1 MQAAE
6 RAPIQAI
13 SVLDAA
19 DYPGGAFPRQAG
31 EIWTAA
37 PVRPNEDVEI
47 AFPRYVVRRTPF
59 KVELTFHRTSNF
71 FQPGDRR
78 GARLLSP
85 AQIAPPV
92 ALTEC
97 PNQGADRSIAC
108 VEAVAQK
115 RSLRTGWS
123 IEPSDQSMLE
133 LIVDFGRRHVAN
145 PDREGANLLG
155 FIGSDLAVIVDHSM
169 IVATRDNPLAS
180 TGQVSLDFEQRRV
193 TIKSLPVVNP
203 LGLTR
208 LGESVSQLVFS
219 FVGFLVG
226 SGLFWRF
233 VGQSRLGGR

>member
-1 MQAAE
+1 
-6 RAPIQAI
+6 
-13 SVLDAA
+13 
-19 DYPGGAFPRQAG
+19 
-31 EIWTAA
+31 
-37 PVRPNEDVEI
+37 
-47 AFPRYVVRRTPF
+47 
-59 KVELTFHRTSNF
+59 
-71 FQPGDRR
+71 
-78 GARLLSP
+78 
-85 AQIAPPV
+85 
-92 ALTEC
+92 
-97 PNQGADRSIAC
+97 
-108 VEAVAQK
+108 
-115 RSLRTGWS
+115 
-123 IEPSDQSMLE
+123 MLE